1 MASWK
6 KIIVS
11 GSAADLASLT
21 LDTTLAVAEGGTGAT
36 SLADKAVLISLD
48 SGTDTVG
55 ALALTTNGSII
66 VGGSSGPAVE
76 AASDVAGTGL
86 TATTGDGTLVINVDA
101 AQTQITSVGTL
112 GTGAISS
119 GFGNIDNGTSTLNT
133 GNATVDNLTNASEVA
148 DSHITGSFTGSYA
161 GDGSN
166 LTGVALDIDGLSALG
181 GTGIAQGD
189 KLVFSD
195 AGTEKSI
202 TFSNFEDAIFG
213 NVSGD
218 VTIAAGGAATL
229 ANNSVSQVQLDDDA
243 VGADELAANAVVNAS
258 IASGAAIDM
267 DKLDGDSLGTA
278 ITDFAQDDLVILSD
292 TSDSGNLVKMTTSN
306 FEDSIFG
313 NVSGE
318 ATIAAGGALTIAAN
332 TIGNNELKQNDDI
345 TLQSLTLTGNLVVNG
360 TQTILN
366 TANLVVEDKF
376 ILLNSGSAN
385 GDGGIIVQSGSAGEY
400 SGSAFVWDQSTNRWG
415 YQIDTELA
423 STATTS
429 APEAYAPMYV
439 LNANSGSALFA
450 QKGNIKVNDDTGD
463 IFIYS

>member
-36 SLADKAVLISLD
+36 SLTDKAVLISQD
-48 SGTDTVG
+48 SGTDTVNS
-55 ALALTTNGSII
+55 LALTSNGSIV

-112 GTGAISS
+112 DAGAISS

-133 GNATVDNLTNASEVA
+133 GNATVDNLTNASAVA
-148 DSHITGSFTGSYA
+148 DSHITGSFTGSFV

-166 LTGVALDIDGLSALG
+166 LTGTALDIDGLSALG

-229 ANNSVSQVQLDDDA
+229 ANNSVSQAQLDDDA

-292 TSDSGNLVKMTTSN
+292 TSDSGNLVKITTSN
-306 FEDSIFG
+306 FEDAIFG

-318 ATIAAGGALTIAAN
+318 ATIAAGGALTIAAD

-439 LNANSGSALFA
+439 LNANSGSALYA